1 MDEGGFHAK
10 AIIPGMLRG
19 MSVSRGA
26 MMTMVLLLFGATREA
41 AAVDCQKVRAE
52 KSGHVVCRV
61 DLRKER
67 IELVYSTA
75 GKRLESFEALRASV
89 ERQGRTLDFAM
100 NAGMFHA
107 DFRPVGLLIAEGKSL
122 APINRA
128 SGYGNF
134 YLQPNGIFL
143 IDEDGA
149 RVLATQVY
157 RNVEPRLA
165 TQSGPL
171 LLDRGLIPN
180 IVAFRPGSTSR
191 FIRNGVCAPT
201 PQQVAFVISDDPVTF
216 FEFAQFFRDQLG
228 CRDALYLDGSISSLY
243 ASQLERADHHAR
255 LGPMFAVT
263 R

>member
-1 MDEGGFHAK
+1 
-10 AIIPGMLRG
+10 MLRG
-19 MSVSRGA
+19 MSVSRGV
-26 MMTMVLLLFGATREA
+26 MIPMVLLLFGASREA

-52 KSGHVVCRV
+52 NSGHVVCRV
-61 DLRKER
+61 DLRTER

-75 GKRLESFEALRASV
+75 GNRFESFAALRASI

-107 DFRPVGLLIAEGKSL
+107 DSRPVGLLIVEGKSL

-143 IDEDGA
+143 VDQDGA
-149 RVLATQVY
+149 RVLATHVY

-165 TQSGPL
+165 TQSGPM
-171 LLDRGLIPN
+171 LLDRGLIPD

-201 PQQVAFVISDDPVTF
+201 PQVVAFVISDDPVTF
-216 FEFAQFFRDQLG
+216 FDFARFFRDKLG

-243 ASQLERADHHAR
+243 APQLSRADAR
-255 LGPMFAVT
+255 AKLGPMFAVT